1 MNCPNFVPFECLK
14 INEEKNAILD
24 KFEGTANKVD
34 FILIKVERVD
44 NMGSGK
50 SPLFK
55 EDSRKKLREKIPRRN
70 YYDKISNFGQL
81 RFFYNFIVPPTFT

>member
-1 MNCPNFVPFECLK
+1 MNCPKVVPFEYLK

-24 KFEGTANKVD
+24 KFEGTAYKVD

-55 EDSRKKLREKIPRRN
+55 EDSRKKIARKNSKTE
-70 YYDKISNFGQL
+70 
-81 RFFYNFIVPPTFT
+81 